1 MRVGRRSQD
10 DLNYARMAWEAERRK
25 VERLDHQSFKS
36 RAKREKHWR
45 NRSPQI
51 QDKGETQ
58 NTFKLIGQYYYRR
71 MSDCRQ

>member
-36 RAKREKHWR
+36 RAKREK
-45 NRSPQI
+45 QI
-51 QDKGETQ
+51 PT
-58 NTFKLIGQYYYRR
+58 NSR
-71 MSDCRQ
+71 